1 MSTMPRYPILI
12 LNLIFN
18 ACLTRTRRF
27 DIPPP
32 TVGECEIRI
41 KHNPQHA
48 YRFQQHDFH
57 LSYAPF
63 LKALP
68 AELQMTR
75 AALEV
80 NRYGN

>member
-1 MSTMPRYPILI
+1 
-12 LNLIFN
+12 
-18 ACLTRTRRF
+18 
-27 DIPPP
+27 
-32 TVGECEIRI
+32 VGECEIRI
-41 KHNPQHA
+41 KRNPQHA

-80 NRYGN
+80 NR